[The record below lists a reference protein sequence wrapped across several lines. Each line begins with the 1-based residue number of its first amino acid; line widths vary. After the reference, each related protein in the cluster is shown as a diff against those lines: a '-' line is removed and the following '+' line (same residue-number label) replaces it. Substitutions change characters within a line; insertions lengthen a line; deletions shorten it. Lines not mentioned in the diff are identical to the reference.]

1 MDALQ
6 RELGTDHGFPLRFSA
21 KAEQKPGNRGLSPIP
36 PIPKGSGAGSGP
48 MGCAAVDDA
57 RAANAKTR
65 NDTGLWNDSH
75 WSERMSGAESRNRTD
90 TVLPPPEFE
99 SGASTCSAIS
109 AI

>member
-1 MDALQ
+1 MK
-6 RELGTDHGFPLRFSA
+6 ELGTDHGFPLRFSA

-36 PIPKGSGAGSGP
+36 P
-48 MGCAAVDDA
+48 
-57 RAANAKTR
+57 
-65 NDTGLWNDSH
+65 GLWNDSH

>member
-1 MDALQ
+1 
-6 RELGTDHGFPLRFSA
+6 
-21 KAEQKPGNRGLSPIP
+21 
-36 PIPKGSGAGSGP
+36 

-57 RAANAKTR
+57 RERIGDRPRFPVTVFCQSGAETR
-65 NDTGLWNDSH
+65 KPWSVPNSPGLWNDSH